1 MAKKE
6 KIVDLAP
13 SIKEEELKEL
23 QDVINKIQQ
32 AQTQLGQMETQKF
45 GLLTMTQ
52 ELQMKLRAIQENLEK
67 EYGNV
72 SINIKDGTI
81 SEIKDEADK
90 KD

>member
-32 AQTQLGQMETQKF
+32 AQSQLGQMETQKF

-52 ELQMKLRAIQENLEK
+52 ELQMSLRAIQENLEK

-81 SEIKDEADK
+81 SKIKDEADK

>member
-23 QDVINKIQQ
+23 QDVIKKIQL
-32 AQTQLGQMETQKF
+32 AQTQLGQIETQKF

-52 ELQMKLRAIQENLEK
+52 ELQMSLRAIQENLEK

-72 SINIKDGTI
+72 SINIQDGTI
-81 SEIKDEADK
+81 TEVKDEADK

>member
-23 QDVINKIQQ
+23 QDVIKKIQQ
-32 AQTQLGQMETQKF
+32 AQTQLGQIETQKF

-52 ELQMKLRAIQENLEK
+52 EFQMSLRAIQENLEK

-72 SINIKDGTI
+72 SINIQDGTI
-81 SEIKDEADK
+81 TEVKDEADK

>member
-32 AQTQLGQMETQKF
+32 AQSQLGQMETQKF

-52 ELQMKLRAIQENLEK
+52 ELQMSLRAIQENLEK

>member
-81 SEIKDEADK
+81 SEIEDEADK